1 MDKCNF
7 SYLIL
12 LLVPVFFSCTYF
24 YGPQKIP
31 LAKVGDEILYL
42 TEVQSIIPENSSDED
57 SVLLAEDYIQKWI
70 RTELLI
76 KKAQENLTL
85 AQRDVSKEL
94 EEYRNSLI
102 IYRYQ
107 KELMA
112 EKLDTTVS
120 IQEITSFYNK
130 NKENFSLGTD
140 LIKGI
145 YIKIPLQVIQPER
158 AKAFCENTSGASMRE
173 LQAFCTRYAADY
185 DFYTDKWVDAA
196 VIFQNVPDAPEDIG
210 SFISQNPVW
219 ENRDARFYYMICIQ
233 GFRLQGS
240 DAPLEYIHDN
250 IKNLIINE
258 RKTDFLKKVE
268 DDVYTEGI
276 RKNKFKIYE
285 YETN

>member
-1 MDKCNF
+1 M
-7 SYLIL
+7 
-12 LLVPVFFSCTYF
+12 PAMFSCTYF

-31 LAKVGDEILYL
+31 LAKVGEEILYL
-42 TEVQSIIPENSSDED
+42 TEVQSVIPTNIASED
-57 SVLLAEDYIQKWI
+57 SILLAEDYIQKWI

-120 IQEITSFYNK
+120 FQELTSFYNK
-130 NKENFSLGTD
+130 NKENFTLGND
-140 LIKGI
+140 LVKAI
-145 YIKIPLQVIQPER
+145 YIKIPLQVSQPER
-158 AKAFCENTSGASMRE
+158 AKAFCENTSGESLRE
-173 LQAFCTRYAADY
+173 LQVFCARYAVNY
-185 DFYTDKWVDAA
+185 DFYTENWVDAGD
-196 VIFQNVPDAPEDIG
+196 IFQNLPDAPDDVG
-210 SFISQNPVW
+210 SFISKNPVW
-219 ENRDARFYYMICIQ
+219 ETRDARFYYLICIQ
-233 GFRLQGS
+233 NYRLKGS
-240 DAPLEYIHDN
+240 EAPMEYIHDN

-258 RKTDFLKKVE
+258 RKTNFLKKVE
-268 DDVYTEGI
+268 DDVYTEGV
-276 RKNKFKIYE
+276 RNNKFKIYE